1 MGGFC
6 AGDREIVDHQRLSGL
21 GYCFS
26 ASLPPF
32 LATAA
37 VGALDVL
44 ESRADAL
51 LPALADNARLLRSK
65 LAEVPGQPPVPSV
78 ASNDMH
84 RLPQL
89 LCIQCC
95 QGAIDCSEWGR
106 HSALQLCQLLK
117 GAHTCTLRCL
127 PCGLWW
133 PRAFVSA
140 CMEAPDSPRNN
151 SL

>member
-44 ESRADAL
+44 ESQAGTL
-51 LPALADNARLLRSK
+51 LPVLADNARLLRSK
-65 LAEVPGQPPVPSV
+65 LAEISGSFL
-78 ASNDMH
+78 S
-84 RLPQL
+84 
-89 LCIQCC
+89 
-95 QGAIDCSEWGR
+95 
-106 HSALQLCQLLK
+106 
-117 GAHTCTLRCL
+117 T
-127 PCGLWW
+127 
-133 PRAFVSA
+133 
-140 CMEAPDSPRNN
+140 
-151 SL
+151 